1 MVKRDATL
9 RDQLAYDSAL
19 LHATRRD
26 GRVAPSLGLVLNVE
40 ERLAMT
46 HRIQKLLWH
55 KHSLSW
61 VTPPHHI
68 RLKCAWMGRCALT
81 YKGKQAKRDTRPMGG
96 VLGQKRLHVNVQH
109 PLERAKLHD
118 CAPVNAFQACIGTRN
133 TRVARQSIRIMFQ
146 SALRSLR
153 SHHVRAG
160 ADCRAHLLR

>member
-1 MVKRDATL
+1 MVKRDATR

-81 YKGKQAKRDTRPMGG
+81 YKGKHACTLTFEPFLRCTKM
-96 VLGQKRLHVNVQH
+96 H
-109 PLERAKLHD
+109 ESAI
-118 CAPVNAFQACIGTRN
+118 VNAFRACIGTRN